1 MKKLL
6 ATAASVLLVNLSALA
21 QGTIQLQNIGPGLNA
36 PVRDPS
42 GALVG
47 AGAPY
52 TIELLAGTTAVSVAP
67 FATPVTTTTW
77 LAGGY
82 FGVSD
87 FGGSDAARVLPG
99 FAPGSFPFLQLR
111 AWNNTGGITSFD
123 AAVAVGQAY
132 PPSPGFQLQ
141 LGGGL
146 SGLGHTGDPPWPA
159 PPLFG
164 MPTGWTFLAIPEP
177 STVVL
182 GVLGAAA
189 LLLRRRSTGS
199 FNP

>member
-1 MKKLL
+1 M
-6 ATAASVLLVNLSALA
+6 A
-21 QGTIQLQNIGPGLNA
+21 GP
-36 PVRDPS
+36 
-42 GALVG
+42 
-47 AGAPY
+47 
-52 TIELLAGTTAVSVAP
+52 TTAVSVAP